1 MLELSINDWYRLV
14 SLVSKNKDVPIDDMA
29 RVRSVVSACNHEKR
43 SGSKVQQQRKQSSKN

>member
-43 SGSKVQQQRKQSSKN
+43 SGSKVQQQ